1 MSRNSIGQFIA
12 ALRRANGM
20 TQQDVA
26 DRLNVS
32 NKAVSRW
39 ERDECAPDIS
49 LIPAI
54 AEMFNVTCDEILKGQ
69 RIIDPYTM
77 YENKEDSSREDDRG
91 QERQEKKDPKVQKQV
106 KSLVNRTLSKF
117 KTMNFISMAISL
129 IGMICMFC
137 ISYGFF
143 RPRIAFGV
151 TMPLEVAALF
161 LAIVAVSRTKAAKAD
176 NELFEE
182 ADDSL
187 TSKFNHTLGSFSFA
201 SFFGVLA
208 VVLLGTP
215 LVFDAPD
222 TFGVISFNSYLT
234 YYGGGIAVILAL
246 IFILGRKPYYR
257 LITGCPAEEASKDPA
272 GKKVLIMDIVQIGI
286 FALVILFNV
295 LADYFQKAPIDNS
308 ISQLIL
314 KDVASYVLL
323 GVFVGFTVLFFMR
336 NKKHISSLILPT
348 IRNIFLSEAF
358 GILYNV
364 YYISWDHNNEY
375 PISENYYDMLDP
387 AKNIKGIILMPENLW
402 YALIYT
408 MLVFAVYFIIKAVI
422 RKVKETK
429 ITDNGKNL

>member
-12 ALRRANGM
+12 ALRKANGM

-69 RIIDPYTM
+69 RIIDPYAM
-77 YENKEDSSREDDRG
+77 YENKQEDTQEDDRK
-91 QERQEKKDPKVQKQV
+91 RQDKQDKKDPRVQKQV

-117 KTMNFISMAISL
+117 KTMNYISMAISL
-129 IGMICMFC
+129 VGMICMFG

-151 TMPLEVAALF
+151 TMLLEVGALF
-161 LAIVAVSRTKAAKAD
+161 LAIVAVSRTKAAKSD

-182 ADDSL
+182 ADESL
-187 TSKFNHTLGSFSFA
+187 ISKFNRALGSFSFA
-201 SFFGVLA
+201 SFFAVLA
-208 VVLLGTP
+208 VVLFGVP
-215 LVFDAPD
+215 LVIEAPD
-222 TFGVISFNSYLT
+222 TFGVISFNSYFT
-234 YYGGGIAVILAL
+234 YYGGGIAVILTL

-257 LITGCPAEEASKDPA
+257 LITGCPKEESPKDPNR
-272 GKKVLIMDIVQIGI
+272 KKVLIMDIVQIGI

-295 LADYFQKAPIDNS
+295 LADYFKKAPIDYS
-308 ISQLIL
+308 MSQLIFG
-314 KDVASYVLL
+314 DVAGYVLL

-336 NKKHISSLILPT
+336 NKKHIGSLILPT
-348 IRNIFLSEAF
+348 IRNIFLSGVF

-387 AKNIKGIILMPENLW
+387 AKYTKGIILMPENLW

-408 MLVFAVYFIIKAVI
+408 MLVFAVYFIIKAI
-422 RKVKETK
+422 IKKVKETK
-429 ITDNGKNL
+429 NNR

>member
-12 ALRRANGM
+12 ALRKANGM

-69 RIIDPYTM
+69 RIIDPYAM
-77 YENKEDSSREDDRG
+77 YENKQEDTQEDDR
-91 QERQEKKDPKVQKQV
+91 ERQDKQNKKDPRVQKQV

-117 KTMNFISMAISL
+117 KTMNYISMAISL
-129 IGMICMFC
+129 VGMICMFS

-143 RPRIAFGV
+143 RPRIAFVV
-151 TMPLEVAALF
+151 TMLLEVGALF

-182 ADDSL
+182 AEDSL
-187 TSKFNHTLGSFSFA
+187 ISKFNRALGSFSFA
-201 SFFGVLA
+201 SFFAVLA
-208 VVLLGTP
+208 VVLFGVP
-215 LVFDAPD
+215 LVIEAPD
-222 TFGVISFNSYLT
+222 TFGVISFNSYFT
-234 YYGGGIAVILAL
+234 YYGGGIAVILTL

-257 LITGCPAEEASKDPA
+257 LITGCPKEESPKDPNR
-272 GKKVLIMDIVQIGI
+272 KKVLIMDIVQIGI

-295 LADYFQKAPIDNS
+295 LADYFKKAPIDYS
-308 ISQLIL
+308 MSQLIFG
-314 KDVASYVLL
+314 DVAGYVLL

-336 NKKHISSLILPT
+336 NKKHIGSLILPT
-348 IRNIFLSEAF
+348 IRNIFLSGVF

-387 AKNIKGIILMPENLW
+387 AKYTKGIILMPENLW

-408 MLVFAVYFIIKAVI
+408 MLVFAVYFIIKAI
-422 RKVKETK
+422 IKKVKETK
-429 ITDNGKNL
+429 NNR

>member
-12 ALRRANGM
+12 ALRKANGM

-69 RIIDPYTM
+69 RIIDPYAM
-77 YENKEDSSREDDRG
+77 YENKQEDTQEDDR
-91 QERQEKKDPKVQKQV
+91 ERQDKQDKKDPRVQKQL

-117 KTMNFISMAISL
+117 KTMNYISMAISL
-129 IGMICMFC
+129 VGMICMFG

-151 TMPLEVAALF
+151 TMLLEVGALF
-161 LAIVAVSRTKAAKAD
+161 LAIVAVSRTKAVKSD

-182 ADDSL
+182 ADESL
-187 TSKFNHTLGSFSFA
+187 ISKFNRALGSFSFA
-201 SFFGVLA
+201 SFFAVLA
-208 VVLLGTP
+208 VVLFGVP
-215 LVFDAPD
+215 LVIEAPD
-222 TFGVISFNSYLT
+222 TFGVISFNSYFT
-234 YYGGGIAVILAL
+234 YYGGGIAVILTL

-257 LITGCPAEEASKDPA
+257 LITGCPKEESPKDPNR
-272 GKKVLIMDIVQIGI
+272 KKVLIMDIVQIGI

-295 LADYFQKAPIDNS
+295 LADYFKKAPIDYS
-308 ISQLIL
+308 MSQLIFG
-314 KDVASYVLL
+314 DVAGYVLL

-336 NKKHISSLILPT
+336 NKKHIGSLILPT
-348 IRNIFLSEAF
+348 IRNIFLSGVF

-387 AKNIKGIILMPENLW
+387 AKYTKGIILMPENLW

-408 MLVFAVYFIIKAVI
+408 MLVFAVYFIIKAI
-422 RKVKETK
+422 IKKVKETK
-429 ITDNGKNL
+429 NNR

>member
-12 ALRRANGM
+12 ALRKANGM

-69 RIIDPYTM
+69 RIIDPYAM
-77 YENKEDSSREDDRG
+77 YENKQEDTQEDDR
-91 QERQEKKDPKVQKQV
+91 ERQDKQDKKDPRVQKQL

-117 KTMNFISMAISL
+117 KTMNYISMAISL
-129 IGMICMFC
+129 VGMICMFG

-151 TMPLEVAALF
+151 TMLLEVGALF
-161 LAIVAVSRTKAAKAD
+161 LAIVAVSRTKAAKSD

-182 ADDSL
+182 ADESL
-187 TSKFNHTLGSFSFA
+187 ISKFNRALGSFSFA
-201 SFFGVLA
+201 SFFAVLA
-208 VVLLGTP
+208 VVLFGVP
-215 LVFDAPD
+215 LVIEAPD
-222 TFGVISFNSYLT
+222 TFGVISFNSYFT
-234 YYGGGIAVILAL
+234 YYGGGIAVILTL
-246 IFILGRKPYYR
+246 IFILGIKPYYR
-257 LITGCPAEEASKDPA
+257 LITGCPKEESPKDPNR
-272 GKKVLIMDIVQIGI
+272 KKVLIMDIVQIGI

-295 LADYFQKAPIDNS
+295 LADYFKKAPIDYS
-308 ISQLIL
+308 MSQLIFG
-314 KDVASYVLL
+314 DVAGYVLL

-336 NKKHISSLILPT
+336 NKKHIGSLILPT
-348 IRNIFLSEAF
+348 IRNIFLSGVF

-387 AKNIKGIILMPENLW
+387 AKYTKGIILMPENLW

-408 MLVFAVYFIIKAVI
+408 MLVFAVYFIIKAI
-422 RKVKETK
+422 IKKVKETK
-429 ITDNGKNL
+429 NNR